1 MHFTTGVSY
10 FRRTLLLFAVLVL
23 PAHALDIDAIRVHS
37 ALGERL
43 QADIP
48 VQASADELRA
58 LQVEL
63 APAVV
68 FARVGLERPAGAVAG
83 LRFNVVQMQD
93 RAVIRVTTDA
103 PVQEDFFSFLVQL
116 DWATGRMIREF
127 SVALHERAPDSP
139 GLVTA
144 ISLAE
149 PPTGDVVALD
159 EPVDTAIDSTASTAD
174 VATPIALATPV
185 PVNAGTPNA
194 TSASTAPTSVTTSRI
209 EPAARREASDDIRR
223 ITVAP
228 GDTLSA
234 IASRTRPDGAL
245 HEQALAALLVSN
257 PHAFVS
263 GNINRLRLGAE
274 LEMPSVAV
282 VAGIP
287 VDDARTLVAVH
298 ARAWRDG
305 PLAAEME
312 AALAAV
318 QSAAAAA
325 AGATTA
331 TATATA
337 ATPSRLEITPHGVTA
352 MDLPPP
358 IALAG
363 SAASLGA
370 SGPVIEL
377 VASQEAELQHLRARV
392 VELEA
397 ASDEMRRV
405 VLAQDQAL
413 ARAQARLSQPDATS
427 ARTGWWWALLAL
439 ALPASAL
446 AIHRYRGTTRAA
458 RVAATDAPR
467 PGWHRL
473 ATQPSGQPT

>member
-1 MHFTTGVSY
+1 MRFTTGVSY
-10 FRRTLLLFAVLVL
+10 FRRTLLLFAVLAW

-48 VQASADELRA
+48 VHASADELRA

-68 FARVGLERPAGAVAG
+68 FARVGFARPAGPVAG
-83 LRFNVVQMQD
+83 LRFKVLDVQG
-93 RAVIRVTTDA
+93 RPVIRVTTDA
-103 PVQEDFFSFLVQL
+103 PVHEDFFSFLVQL
-116 DWATGRMIREF
+116 DWTTGRMIREF
-127 SVALHERAPDSP
+127 SVALHERAPEAP
-139 GLVTA
+139 GLATPIA
-144 ISLAE
+144 LAV
-149 PPTGDVVALD
+149 PPPVDVVALD
-159 EPVDTAIDSTASTAD
+159 EPVDAAIDRT
-174 VATPIALATPV
+174 
-185 PVNAGTPNA
+185 AGTRAAPA
-194 TSASTAPTSVTTSRI
+194 SATTSRV
-209 EPAARREASDDIRR
+209 EPAARRRASDDARR
-223 ITVAP
+223 VTVAP

-234 IASRTRPDGAL
+234 IASRTRPGAAL

-274 LEMPSVAV
+274 LEMPSAAL

-287 VDDARTLVAVH
+287 ADDARTLVAVH

-305 PLAAEME
+305 PLEAEME

-318 QSAAAAA
+318 QSAAAA
-325 AGATTA
+325 GANTTPA
-331 TATATA
+331 TANVATS
-337 ATPSRLEITPHGVTA
+337 SRLEIAPHGDTA

-363 SAASLGA
+363 GAASSGA
-370 SGPVIEL
+370 SGAVIEL

-397 ASDEMRRV
+397 ASDEMRRIV
-405 VLAQDQAL
+405 VAQDQAL
-413 ARAQARLSQPDATS
+413 ARAQARLSQPDAAS
-427 ARTGWWWALLAL
+427 PRPRWWWALLAL
-439 ALPASAL
+439 ALPAGVL

-458 RVAATDAPR
+458 RGADSDAPR

-473 ATQPSGQPT
+473 ATQASGQPT